1 MTVLE
6 FLMDVKRIPYW
17 DRTPAISDSELDKL
31 IKLAKPH
38 ETSYRQYPILQSKP
52 PQTIPWVMLIPHET
66 WAWINH
72 GQTLEEL
79 ANRGG
84 LSWAE
89 ALAILQDKKW
99 RDAIQSD
106 KEAEPIVKK
115 LVAEFMNEV
124 NTDEMSI

>member
-17 DRTPAISDSELDKL
+17 DRTPAISD
-31 IKLAKPH
+31 
-38 ETSYRQYPILQSKP
+38 PILQSKP

-115 LVAEFMNEV
+115 LVAEFM
-124 NTDEMSI
+124 DEMGGEING

>member
-52 PQTIPWVMLIPHET
+52 PQTIPWVMLIPKSG
-66 WAWINH
+66 AK
-72 GQTLEEL
+72 
-79 ANRGG
+79 R
-84 LSWAE
+84 S
-89 ALAILQDKKW
+89 
-99 RDAIQSD
+99 
-106 KEAEPIVKK
+106 
-115 LVAEFMNEV
+115 
-124 NTDEMSI
+124 

>member
-89 ALAILQDKKW
+89 ALAICYSK
-99 RDAIQSD
+99 
-106 KEAEPIVKK
+106 
-115 LVAEFMNEV
+115 
-124 NTDEMSI
+124 